1 MAQEAGRDDPEV
13 GKLRTHLEEANNKLK
28 GASIEYMRMMDA
40 LAKAQ
45 IDNGQVVANVK
56 VATNCYRAMCD
67 NRDKLE
73 WDLEAKAKEAIN
85 LATRL
90 GMAQIEPGEEKK
102 RNK

>member
-1 MAQEAGRDDPEV
+1 M
-13 GKLRTHLEEANNKLK
+13 
-28 GASIEYMRMMDA
+28 
-40 LAKAQ
+40 
-45 IDNGQVVANVK
+45 ANVK
-56 VATNCYRAMCD
+56 VATDCYRAMCD